1 MSPGV
6 PASRGFTLLELMV
19 VMVLLT
25 LVSAFAMPAL
35 RSSLFTDQLKTT
47 ARKLT
52 GLVVE
57 TGQEAVRSQAE
68 QLLHFDLERNQ
79 VWTTSSV
86 KKRPKGT
93 NPDAVWD
100 STPVWDQKPVWDSD
114 AAADDAVKKGQ
125 RLTIPA
131 SVKVVDISSVSG
143 GKRSNGATV
152 IRFSTKGYVDKTL
165 IHLRDDDGRDM
176 TLILSP
182 FLAVIRI
189 LDSYVDIDDEKAR
202 Y

>member
-1 MSPGV
+1 MGPGA
-6 PASRGFTLLELMV
+6 PASRGFTLLEIMV

-25 LVSAFAMPAL
+25 LVTAFTMPAL
-35 RSSLFTDQLKTT
+35 RSSLFTDQLKAT

-68 QLLHFDLERNQ
+68 QLLHFDLEHNQ
-79 VWTTSSV
+79 VWVSSEKTGKEKEPNTT
-86 KKRPKGT
+86 
-93 NPDAVWD
+93 WD
-100 STPVWDQKPVWDSD
+100 TTPVWD
-114 AAADDAVKKGQ
+114 ADKAKEKN
-125 RLTIPA
+125 RLTIPQ
-131 SVKVVDISSVSG
+131 SVHVVDISSVSG
-143 GKRSNGATV
+143 GKRSIGATE

-182 FLAVIRI
+182 FLAVTRI
-189 LDSYVDIDDEKAR
+189 IDSYVDIDDEKAR